1 MHVAQYDIAVLG
13 GGPGG
18 YVAAI
23 RAAQRGARTVLIEKE
38 TLGGVCLNVGCI
50 PTKTL
55 LRSAQV
61 YQEVID
67 AAQFGIIVDG
77 KVKLDWPSIL
87 SRKDKVV
94 KQLTGG
100 VTQLLKAN
108 GVDVKHGYGLVRDKN
123 TIVVDDEEIQTKNLI
138 IATGSRPAILPI
150 PGLQDAIDRGLAID
164 STGALQLQEVPERFV
179 VVGGG
184 VIGIEFAALFSTL
197 GSKVT
202 VLEKFS
208 ILNGLDA
215 DIQAHMRRF
224 LKRRGV
230 EIYENADV
238 QRFDGSRV
246 VVDIGAEVREFEG
259 DAVLVSLGR
268 RPNIDAVSSLGLELD
283 RGGIKTNDRLETNIS
298 GVYAIGDVNGKQML
312 AHTASAEGIAA
323 VENILGGSAEID
335 YDKIPACVYS
345 FPEIAVV
352 GLTEEQAESRGHDV
366 QTGMFP
372 FAANGKALAEGQTE
386 GFVKIVADKKYGE
399 VLGIHIIG
407 PHATDLIAEAANALR
422 LESTLYDLAETVHP
436 HPTLSEAVME
446 AAHVALGQPIHVAR

>member
-1 MHVAQYDIAVLG
+1 MAQYDIAILG

-23 RAAQRGARTVLIEKE
+23 RAAQRGAKTVLIEKE
-38 TLGGVCLNVGCI
+38 ALGGVCLNVGCI

-61 YQEVID
+61 YQDIVD
-67 AAQFGIIVDG
+67 AANFGVIVNG
-77 KVKLDWPSIL
+77 EVKLDWPTML
-87 SRKDKVV
+87 SRKNKVV
-94 KQLTGG
+94 QQLTSG

-108 GVDVKHGYGLVRDKN
+108 GVDVRHGYGVVQDKN
-123 TIVVDDEEIQTKNLI
+123 TIIVDGEEIKTKNLI
-138 IATGSRPAILPI
+138 IATGSRPTILPI
-150 PGLQDAIDRGLAID
+150 TGLQEAMDSGIAVD
-164 STGALQLQEVPERFV
+164 STGALAFETIPERFI

-208 ILNGLDA
+208 ILNGLDS
-215 DIQAHMRRF
+215 DIQSQMRRF

-230 EIYENADV
+230 EIFESADV
-238 QRFDGSRV
+238 QRFEGSKV
-246 VVDIGAEVREFEG
+246 FVEVGGEVREFAG
-259 DAVLVSLGR
+259 DSILISLGR
-268 RPNIDAVSSLGLELD
+268 RPNIDAVADLGLELD
-283 RGGIKTNDRLETNIS
+283 KGGIKTNAKLETNVP

-335 YDKIPACVYS
+335 YNKIPACVYS

-352 GLTEEQAESRGHDV
+352 GLTEEQAKEQGYDV

-386 GFVKIVADKKYGE
+386 GFVKIVADKQYGE
-399 VLGIHIIG
+399 VLGIHIVG
-407 PHATDLIAEAANALR
+407 PNATDLIAEAANALQ

-446 AAHVALGQPIHVAR
+446 AAHVALGQPIHVAKR

>member
-1 MHVAQYDIAVLG
+1 MAQYDIAILG

-23 RAAQRGARTVLIEKE
+23 RAAQRGAKTVLIEKE
-38 TLGGVCLNVGCI
+38 ALGGVCLNVGCI

-61 YQEVID
+61 YQDIVD
-67 AAQFGIIVDG
+67 AANFGVIVNG
-77 KVKLDWPSIL
+77 EVKLDWPTML
-87 SRKDKVV
+87 SRKNKVV
-94 KQLTGG
+94 QQLTSGA
-100 VTQLLKAN
+100 TQLLKAN
-108 GVDVKHGYGLVRDKN
+108 GVDVRHGYGVVQDKN
-123 TIVVDDEEIQTKNLI
+123 TIIVDGEEIKTKNLI
-138 IATGSRPAILPI
+138 IATGSRPTILPI
-150 PGLQDAIDRGLAID
+150 PGLQEAMDSGIAVD
-164 STGALQLQEVPERFV
+164 STGALAFETIPERFI

-208 ILNGLDA
+208 ILNGLDS
-215 DIQAHMRRF
+215 DIQSQMRRF

-230 EIYENADV
+230 EIFESADV
-238 QRFDGSRV
+238 QRFEGSKV
-246 VVDIGAEVREFEG
+246 FVEVGGEVREFAG
-259 DAVLVSLGR
+259 DSILISLGR
-268 RPNIDAVSSLGLELD
+268 RPNIDAVADLGLELD
-283 RGGIKTNDRLETNIS
+283 KGGIKTNAKLETNVP

-335 YDKIPACVYS
+335 YNKIPACVYS

-352 GLTEEQAESRGHDV
+352 GLTEEQAKEQGYDV

-386 GFVKIVADKKYGE
+386 GFVKIVADKQYGE
-399 VLGIHIIG
+399 VLGIHIVG
-407 PHATDLIAEAANALR
+407 PNATDLIAEAANALQ

-446 AAHVALGQPIHVAR
+446 AAHVALGQPIHVAKR

>member
-1 MHVAQYDIAVLG
+1 MAQYDIAILG

-23 RAAQRGARTVLIEKE
+23 RAAQRGAKTVLIEKE
-38 TLGGVCLNVGCI
+38 ALGGVCLNVGCI

-61 YQEVID
+61 YQDIVD
-67 AAQFGIIVDG
+67 AANFGVIVNG
-77 KVKLDWPSIL
+77 EVKLDWPTML
-87 SRKDKVV
+87 SRKNKVV
-94 KQLTGG
+94 QQLTSG

-108 GVDVKHGYGLVRDKN
+108 GVDVRHGYGVVQDKN
-123 TIVVDDEEIQTKNLI
+123 TIIVDGEEIKTKNLI
-138 IATGSRPAILPI
+138 IATGSRPTILPI
-150 PGLQDAIDRGLAID
+150 PGLQEAMD
-164 STGALQLQEVPERFV
+164 SGIAVDSIGALAFETIPERFI

-208 ILNGLDA
+208 ILNGLDS
-215 DIQAHMRRF
+215 DIQSQMRRF

-230 EIYENADV
+230 EIFESADV
-238 QRFDGSRV
+238 QRFEGSKV
-246 VVDIGAEVREFEG
+246 FVEVGGEVREFAG
-259 DAVLVSLGR
+259 DSILISLGR
-268 RPNIDAVSSLGLELD
+268 RPNIDAVADLGLELD
-283 RGGIKTNDRLETNIS
+283 KGGIKTNAKLETNVP

-335 YDKIPACVYS
+335 YNKIPACVYS

-352 GLTEEQAESRGHDV
+352 GLTEEQAKEQGYDV

-386 GFVKIVADKKYGE
+386 GFVKIVADKQYGE
-399 VLGIHIIG
+399 VLGIHIVG
-407 PHATDLIAEAANALR
+407 PNATDLIAEAANALQ

-446 AAHVALGQPIHVAR
+446 AAHVALGQPIHVAKR

>member
-1 MHVAQYDIAVLG
+1 MAQYDIAILG

-23 RAAQRGARTVLIEKE
+23 RAAQRGAKTVLIEKE
-38 TLGGVCLNVGCI
+38 ALGGVCLNVGCI

-61 YQEVID
+61 YQDIVD
-67 AAQFGIIVDG
+67 AANFGVIVNG
-77 KVKLDWPSIL
+77 EVKLDWPTML
-87 SRKDKVV
+87 SRKNKVV
-94 KQLTGG
+94 QQLTSG

-108 GVDVKHGYGLVRDKN
+108 GVDVRHGYGVVQDKN
-123 TIVVDDEEIQTKNLI
+123 TIIVDGEEIKTKNLI
-138 IATGSRPAILPI
+138 IATGSRPTILPI
-150 PGLQDAIDRGLAID
+150 PGLQEAMDSGIAVD
-164 STGALQLQEVPERFV
+164 STGALAFETIPERFI

-208 ILNGLDA
+208 ILNGLDS
-215 DIQAHMRRF
+215 DIQSQMRRF

-230 EIYENADV
+230 EIFESADV
-238 QRFDGSRV
+238 QRFEGSKV
-246 VVDIGAEVREFEG
+246 FVEVGGEVREFAG
-259 DAVLVSLGR
+259 DSILISLGR
-268 RPNIDAVSSLGLELD
+268 RPNIDAVADLGLELD
-283 RGGIKTNDRLETNIS
+283 KGGIKTNAKLETNVP

-335 YDKIPACVYS
+335 YNKIPACVYS

-352 GLTEEQAESRGHDV
+352 GLTEEQAKEQGYDV

-386 GFVKIVADKKYGE
+386 GFVKIVADKQYGE
-399 VLGIHIIG
+399 VLGIHIVG
-407 PHATDLIAEAANALR
+407 PNATDLIAEAANALQ

-446 AAHVALGQPIHVAR
+446 AAHVALGQPIHVAKR

>member
-1 MHVAQYDIAVLG
+1 MAQYDIAILG

-23 RAAQRGARTVLIEKE
+23 RAAQRGAKTVLIEKE
-38 TLGGVCLNVGCI
+38 ALGGVCLNVGCI

-55 LRSAQV
+55 LRIAQV
-61 YQEVID
+61 YQDIVD
-67 AAQFGIIVDG
+67 AANFGVIVNG
-77 KVKLDWPSIL
+77 EVKLDWPTML
-87 SRKDKVV
+87 SRKNKVV
-94 KQLTGG
+94 QQLTSG

-108 GVDVKHGYGLVRDKN
+108 GVDVRHGYGVVQDKN
-123 TIVVDDEEIQTKNLI
+123 TIIVDGEEIKTKNLI
-138 IATGSRPAILPI
+138 IATGSRPTILPI
-150 PGLQDAIDRGLAID
+150 PGLQEAMDSGIAVD
-164 STGALQLQEVPERFV
+164 STGALAFETIPERFI

-208 ILNGLDA
+208 ILNGLDS
-215 DIQAHMRRF
+215 DIQSQMRRF

-230 EIYENADV
+230 EIFESADV
-238 QRFDGSRV
+238 QRFEGSKV
-246 VVDIGAEVREFEG
+246 FVEVGGEVREFAG
-259 DAVLVSLGR
+259 DSILISLGR
-268 RPNIDAVSSLGLELD
+268 RPNIDAVADLGLELD
-283 RGGIKTNDRLETNIS
+283 KGGIKTNAKLETNVP

-335 YDKIPACVYS
+335 YNKIPACVYS

-352 GLTEEQAESRGHDV
+352 GLTEEQAKEQGYDV

-386 GFVKIVADKKYGE
+386 GFVKIVADKQYGE
-399 VLGIHIIG
+399 VLGIHIVG
-407 PHATDLIAEAANALR
+407 PNATDLIAEAANALQ

-446 AAHVALGQPIHVAR
+446 AAHVALGQPIHVAKR